1 MDIVTNIIIFLLA
14 SVVNQ
19 VALGNVNV
27 SVPTLSSGAGAA
39 DADKPPEKPPLNLTV
54 SVGATG
60 FTVAASGGV
69 LPMIPKL
76 PTGQYD
82 YASLTAKLQEI
93 KIVARQRRRDQGELQ
108 RRRHHPLRHRR
119 GDAGCHA
126 PEQTTAKCC
135 SPTWLSRQGSSDADA
150 TEEMSRLAG
159 KRAIRAFA
167 RKLAEPDVVKD
178 LNITP
183 MMDMMT
189 IILVFLLKTFS
200 SSTSTITFD
209 QNLQVPKSMTQL
221 KPKEAVS
228 VTITKK
234 IVLVEGDAIAPIN
247 NGKVDPAVKRDG
259 ENGYY
264 ITPLVDML
272 EKHSRK
278 EKKVAEL
285 TGQKFEAQLMIVA
298 DQTTPYRLLT
308 EVLYSCGQA
317 GYANY
322 RLLVLKARD

>member
-1 MDIVTNIIIFLLA
+1 M
-14 SVVNQ
+14 
-19 VALGNVNV
+19 
-27 SVPTLSSGAGAA
+27 PM
-39 DADKPPEKPPLNLTV
+39 LT
-54 SVGATG
+54 
-60 FTVAASGGV
+60 
-69 LPMIPKL
+69 
-76 PTGQYD
+76 
-82 YASLTAKLQEI
+82 
-93 KIVARQRRRDQGELQ
+93 
-108 RRRHHPLRHRR
+108 
-119 GDAGCHA
+119 
-126 PEQTTAKCC
+126 EQ
-135 SPTWLSRQGSSDADA
+135 
-150 TEEMSRLAG
+150 MSRLAG
-159 KRAIRAFA
+159 KRAIRGYA

-209 QNLQVPKSMTQL
+209 QNLQVPKSITQL

-264 ITPLVDML
+264 ITPLVEIL
-272 EKHSRK
+272 EKHAKR
-278 EKKVAEL
+278 ERKVADL
-285 TGQKFEAQLMIVA
+285 TGTKFEAQLMIVA

>member
-1 MDIVTNIIIFLLA
+1 MD
-14 SVVNQ
+14 Q
-19 VALGNVNV
+19 
-27 SVPTLSSGAGAA
+27 
-39 DADKPPEKPPLNLTV
+39 
-54 SVGATG
+54 
-60 FTVAASGGV
+60 
-69 LPMIPKL
+69 
-76 PTGQYD
+76 Q
-82 YASLTAKLQEI
+82 
-93 KIVARQRRRDQGELQ
+93 
-108 RRRHHPLRHRR
+108 
-119 GDAGCHA
+119 
-126 PEQTTAKCC
+126 
-135 SPTWLSRQGSSDADA
+135 
-150 TEEMSRLAG
+150 MSRLAG
-159 KRAIRAFA
+159 KKAIRSFA
-167 RKLAEPDVVKD
+167 RKLAEPEVIKD

-200 SSTSTITFD
+200 STTSTITFD
-209 QNLQVPKSMTQL
+209 QNLQVPKSATQL
-221 KPKEAVS
+221 RPKEAVS

-264 ITPLVDML
+264 ITPLVDVL

-285 TGQKFEAQLMIVA
+285 TGQKFEAQLMLVA

-322 RLLVLKARD
+322 RLLVLKSRD